1 MKHLMFVIF
10 VFFFSCS
17 LEKKSASQVL
27 ARVNNYALT
36 ANDLEEL
43 LPPGRRTENQINR
56 FINEWVESMILYD
69 AAVKVGL
76 NKDRI
81 LLASRDRFYEKILG
95 SSFIKTQTQGK
106 VMITEDDIR
115 DYYQKNKNSFYIET
129 DEAIIR
135 HFLSPSLKEA
145 RAIKKTL
152 TGGREKE
159 KTAELFTK
167 YSVETKTV
175 KRGHLTKNLD
185 MAIFTAK
192 GKNIIGP
199 ITSAGSYHIIDI
211 LRIKNRGSQRGLEDV
226 YDEIYQ
232 RLSKERDAVLVREV
246 IDSLY
251 AASSV
256 FISPNIQAK

>member
-43 LPPGRRTENQINR
+43 LHPGRRTENQINR
-56 FINEWVESMILYD
+56 FINEWVESTLLYD
-69 AAVKVGL
+69 AAVKIGL
-76 NKDRI
+76 KKDRI
-81 LLASRDRFYEKILG
+81 LLVSRDRFYEKILG

-106 VMITEDDIR
+106 VMITQDDIR

-145 RAIKKTL
+145 QAIKKTL

-159 KTAELFTK
+159 KTAELFAK

-185 MAIFTAK
+185 VAIFTAK

-256 FISPNIQAK
+256 FISPNIQIK